1 MNYLPKRK
9 PKVRMNC
16 QPPKVVECRA
26 HWTWIRKQEFCC
38 LAFSRVSK
46 VTGLVH
52 TCEGP
57 LDPHH
62 AKTRG
67 AGGGDNHIV
76 PLCRLIHSRLD
87 SPGHSQKSVEDEY
100 GLNMLKSAEALWR
113 ADTYQRTKFERAW
126 REQWPGHPL
135 PYEVNK

>member
-62 AKTRG
+62 ARTRG

-76 PLCRLIHSRLD
+76 PTLARGALGLSVDRDRLLLAISEVHS
-87 SPGHSQKSVEDEY
+87 G
-100 GLNMLKSAEALWR
+100 NAAEAEKIVE
-113 ADTYQRTKFERAW
+113 AVMGE
-126 REQWPGHPL
+126 ESGS
-135 PYEVNK
+135 

>member
-62 AKTRG
+62 ARTRG
-67 AGGGDNHIV
+67 AGGKRRAIARARSAACVKVNSAWT
-76 PLCRLIHSRLD
+76 LRSCR
-87 SPGHSQKSVEDEY
+87 
-100 GLNMLKSAEALWR
+100 R
-113 ADTYQRTKFERAW
+113 AR
-126 REQWPGHPL
+126 WPSC
-135 PYEVNK
+135 